1 MRNKRNIRK
10 DLKNKILLYF
20 SNNIR
25 EYAIILIIF
34 LIGVIL
40 GTLYVRNMKE
50 NEYTEINSYITDFL
64 DMVNNGSKVNSNGL
78 FQTSLR
84 NNLIIVF
91 LLGLAGLTVIGMPI
105 LYIII
110 AFKGFSIG
118 YTISAI
124 IGTVGRF
131 KGFKFII
138 SSLFLQNIIIIPCII
153 VLSVSGIKLY
163 KSIIKDRRRENIKV
177 EIIKYLS
184 ILFMISVLNIIAA
197 FIESYISANIF
208 IWLYNL

>member
-124 IGTVGRF
+124 IATVGRF